1 MPGPSGC
8 RTLRWVNHRDSA
20 TQDLHGVPSHS
31 KPPIWMRRHICT
43 KSSMPSFVKKTWFGS
58 PSSSNVK
65 KGPTKSHM
73 ARGSSPLPLKDST
86 PQIRGNDAAVTSASK
101 RRRIHQEGREASSSK
116 PRRCAADAHA
126 RTPRGILGRRG
137 VAAAVRFMGA
147 ARFVHAGR
155 PGDGAAPP
163 PPPCP
168 GRQHADSKTLVAE
181 MATGSCAV
189 WQSWGGIS
197 CSAHTHHAHAG
208 AHEGL
213 GTTLALATLSRVT
226 KLSGCIRTHA
236 YTRTHYNI
244 HTSLSIYIHLDT

>member
-1 MPGPSGC
+1 MGESSRQHDPGLARRPKPQQ
-8 RTLRWVNHRDSA
+8 A
-20 TQDLHGVPSHS
+20 TNLDAEAHLHQEQHA
-31 KPPIWMRRHICT
+31 
-43 KSSMPSFVKKTWFGS
+43 SFVKKTWFGS

-163 PPPCP
+163 PPAVPRQAACRLQDARSRNGHGILRSLADLGWHIMQRTHTPCAR
-168 GRQHADSKTLVAE
+168 GRTRRPRHNTCASHALSLYKV
-181 MATGSCAV
+181 V
-189 WQSWGGIS
+189 WMHPYTCI
-197 CSAHTHHAHAG
+197 HTH
-208 AHEGL
+208 
-213 GTTLALATLSRVT
+213 AL
-226 KLSGCIRTHA
+226 
-236 YTRTHYNI
+236 
-244 HTSLSIYIHLDT
+244 